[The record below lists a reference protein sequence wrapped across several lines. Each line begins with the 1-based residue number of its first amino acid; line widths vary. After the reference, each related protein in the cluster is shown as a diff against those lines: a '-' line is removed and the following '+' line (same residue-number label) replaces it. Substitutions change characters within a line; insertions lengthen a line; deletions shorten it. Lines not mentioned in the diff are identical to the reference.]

1 MNLISADAEGELM
14 ISTNLEEL
22 HILHAA
28 LNEICHGIEI
38 FEFETRIGASLEEVK
53 GVMRSL
59 DEILDS

>member
-1 MNLISADAEGELM
+1 MKLISVAEADLM
-14 ISTNLEEL
+14 VSTNLEEL
-22 HILHAA
+22 HIFHAA
-28 LNEICHGIEI
+28 LNEICNGIEI

>member
-1 MNLISADAEGELM
+1 MNLISADAEGKLM
-14 ISTNLEEL
+14 ISTNMEEL
-22 HILHAA
+22 RILHAA